1 MNYAATMMRS
11 LQPIGLAWTVLLVAC
26 TAVAAQTTTERPLS
40 PVRLPG
46 IVYPEDTR
54 AAPKLKPEKQTFQST
69 ITPVT
74 QVPEQKQPSQLIIA
88 PVTPDPEPRN
98 HTVAIEPTRPHHLMP
113 QSIVNERELPVPA
126 VTVPSEAEAVGPVKS
141 VALSPVPDTETHQP
155 RGGHSDRV
163 WNHLSS
169 WLSAGV
175 CGAGLCFTPKARA
188 REEVSGA
195 GSGADLVT
203 ERASGRPY

>member
-126 VTVPSEAEAVGPVKS
+126 VTVPSGAEAVGPVKS
-141 VALSPVPDTETHQP
+141 LALSPYPILKLISPEAGTVIV
-155 RGGHSDRV
+155 RGII
-163 WNHLSS
+163 
-169 WLSAGV
+169 
-175 CGAGLCFTPKARA
+175 
-188 REEVSGA
+188 
-195 GSGADLVT
+195 
-203 ERASGRPY
+203 